1 MRFAAAARANLGRGQ
16 RVETIGDARP
26 EVRSSLDRAGRFLG
40 LAALEVG
47 VDLMLEADM
56 AAVRAKSMALGQLF
70 VETMEPV
77 AARHRFTLVSP
88 GDPAERGSQISYAH
102 PQAYPIVQALIAR
115 GVVGDFRAP
124 DVLRFGLTPLYTSF
138 ADVEAAVR
146 AIAAVMDEG
155 AWDAPEY
162 MERAVVT

>member
-1 MRFAAAARANLGRGQ
+1 MVSAASLGR
-16 RVETIGDARP
+16 V
-26 EVRSSLDRAGRFLG
+26 AG
-40 LAALEVG
+40 
-47 VDLMLEADM
+47 AD
-56 AAVRAKSMALGQLF
+56 
-70 VETMEPV
+70 
-77 AARHRFTLVSP
+77 
-88 GDPAERGSQISYAH
+88 ERGSQISYAH
-102 PQAYPIVQALIAR
+102 PQAYPVVQALITR

-162 MERAVVT
+162 RERAAVT

>member
-1 MRFAAAARANLGRGQ
+1 MPA
-16 RVETIGDARP
+16 
-26 EVRSSLDRAGRFLG
+26 G

-56 AAVRAKSMALGQLF
+56 AALRAKSMALGQLF
-70 VETMEPV
+70 AESMEPV
-77 AARHRFTLVSP
+77 AARHGFTLVSP
-88 GDPAERGSQISYAH
+88 GAPAERGSQISYAH
-102 PQAYPIVQALIAR
+102 PHAYPIVQALIAR

-162 MERAVVT
+162 RERAAVT

>member
-1 MRFAAAARANLGRGQ
+1 MIRLRAPRRLAGLVLTHLHTGHTARMDINMNAVYMKQLALYGTRGMPAWKYP
-16 RVETIGDARP
+16 TL
-26 EVRSSLDRAGRFLG
+26 LD
-40 LAALEVG
+40 
-47 VDLMLEADM
+47 
-56 AAVRAKSMALGQLF
+56 
-70 VETMEPV
+70 
-77 AARHRFTLVSP
+77 
-88 GDPAERGSQISYAH
+88 
-102 PQAYPIVQALIAR
+102 LITR

-162 MERAVVT
+162 RERAAVT